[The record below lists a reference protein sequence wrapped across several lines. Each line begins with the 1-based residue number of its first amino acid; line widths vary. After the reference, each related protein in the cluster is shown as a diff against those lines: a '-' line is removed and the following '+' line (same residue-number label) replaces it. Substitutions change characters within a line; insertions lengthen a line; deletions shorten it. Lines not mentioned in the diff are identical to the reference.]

1 MRSKFKGMIRRTV
14 LTSVG
19 HVAVDRRYFACP
31 QCRAKA
37 TPFDDWAGLGDRS
50 LTAHARRMVTLAG
63 TSWSFDAASRR
74 LKELCHVEVSDDT
87 IERVCQEEGAAA
99 TKWMDGGSPAPAA
112 DFTRAKG
119 LPEFYTDGLKVNT
132 VDGWREMRLSVFAK
146 REPGEAATPA
156 EWRQRVLPDPTVR
169 LASCMIAP
177 SNVVGSSW
185 KRMADR
191 LGLADSDE
199 LSVGADAARWIWDEA
214 RKRLSPHAKWFVDVF
229 HVGERL
235 NDCAKAVSGEGEAAR
250 AWALGRLDRLVELQ
264 GPGFIEELDG
274 EIAASATG
282 PPSPPGEAALRGLR
296 SYLDDN
302 RDSLWYAQR
311 LAAGLPIGSGLIE
324 GACKTM
330 KGRLC
335 LNAARWRVRRVERIG
350 ALKCLDYSG
359 QWEAYWRNRAV

>member
-1 MRSKFKGMIRRTV
+1 MIRRTV

-19 HVAVDRRYFACP
+19 HLAVERRYFACP
-31 QCRAKA
+31 GCRAKA

-50 LTAHARRMVTLAG
+50 LTPHARRMVTLAG
-63 TSWSFDAASRR
+63 VSWSFDVASRR
-74 LKELCHVEVSDDT
+74 LKELCHVTVSDDT

-99 TKWMDGGSPAPAA
+99 AAWMDGGSPAPAA
-112 DFTRAKG
+112 DFTRAGG

-132 VDGWREMRLSVFAK
+132 TGGWREMRLSVFAK
-146 REPGEAATPA
+146 RGPADAATPA
-156 EWRQRVLPDPTVR
+156 EWRERVLPEPTVR
-169 LASCMIAP
+169 LARCAIAP

-185 KRMADR
+185 RRMADR
-191 LGLADSDE
+191 LGLSDSAE
-199 LSVGADAARWIWDEA
+199 LSVGADGARWIWEEA
-214 RKRLSPHAKWFVDVF
+214 HKRLSPEAKWFVDVF
-229 HVGERL
+229 HVGERV
-235 NDCAKAVSGEGEAAR
+235 NGCAKAVLGEGEAAR
-250 AWALGRLDRLVELQ
+250 AWAAGRLDRLIELQ
-264 GPGFIEELDG
+264 GPRFIEELDA
-274 EIAASATG
+274 EIAASASASTAS
-282 PPSPPGEAALRGLR
+282 PSPSEAALRGLR

-302 RDSLWYAQR
+302 RDSLWYAER

-359 QWEAYWRNRAV
+359 QWEAYWRDRAA